1 MAAAVS
7 IHSFD
12 RQVSN
17 AALIGAFDAQNAQF
31 LAEHLDEL
39 PGDVVLV
46 CDKLESIDARAASV
60 LLGFRDARRRRGR
73 QIMFRSLPETCRTVL
88 VQQALS
94 A

>member
-17 AALIGAFDAQNAQF
+17 AALIGAFDAENAEF

-39 PGDVVLV
+39 QGDVVLV
-46 CDKLESIDARAASV
+46 CDRLESIDARAARV
-60 LLGFRDARRRRGR
+60 LLRFRDGLRRRGR
-73 QIMFRSLPETCRTVL
+73 QLMFRSLPEPCRTIL
-88 VQQALS
+88 VRQALG